1 MLPGW
6 IALAEAN
13 LEAGRVALARAAAAG
28 RGRAGFWDAV
38 YAMRRGRSPAQAI
51 EGAYLGKALPFD
63 GTGLAC
69 AQGGHGQALAEISAS
84 LAGEAY
90 WPVEDGYG
98 AAWSSCPRPAYLDGW
113 DYASLR
119 PRQ

>member
-1 MLPGW
+1 M
-6 IALAEAN
+6 
-13 LEAGRVALARAAAAG
+13 ALARDAAG

-38 YAMRRGRSPAQAI
+38 YATRRGRSSAEAI
-51 EGAYLGKALPFD
+51 EGAYLGKALPFA

-69 AQGGHGQALAEISAS
+69 AEGGHGQARALAEISAS

-98 AAWSSCPRPAYLDGW
+98 AAWSGCPRPAYLDGW